1 MNVHKMN
8 VAIVLLLATSLAVNA
23 RSTRRELLADPVTVS
38 TCTWFSNFCGAN
50 PVISLAETAT
60 DDQARWVLVQSLV

>member
-1 MNVHKMN
+1 MNLHKLN

-50 PVISLAETAT
+50 PVIALSEPAA
-60 DDQARWVLVQSLV
+60 DDQAK